1 MRLAVGFGHCR
12 SRLVATLSGALV
24 GALMYLGY
32 YHLHFVAEV
41 VRRGIA
47 RVDLLPKFINWRMRN
62 DFRVGRNDKLLPPR
76 PPSNWIRFGIDL
88 ALAVTIVA
96 GLARSRVGR
105 VYCESCGRWTRK
117 HMFVAAPGIGQI
129 LAEALKHGDIEKLRT
144 IEPYPVGFLQP
155 STPIDLEYCPG
166 MGNSQSHCFA
176 YITVSEFTF
185 SFGKAQLQKFLKQQ
199 TLGAIQLLAL
209 ADKIPRLRS
218 IAVLGVATKRSDQ
231 PKRLSITPGEATAMI
246 TPVEDSSVNVA
257 FSAKLSVIQFFL
269 SLTPIFLV
277 LVGGGLLYAS
287 WAQWPRA
294 APLGTGDLLYSA
306 LLLSLGVLSLAVGGT
321 ICCVNLEYLN
331 YRYTHR
337 LTRRLIRARPDP
349 IVDPDDPESVFVA
362 VVPRKNWT
370 KLNLDDPSD
379 RGFLLIDMRGQ
390 QLLFEGLRER
400 YRIPAKALIS
410 CGIEPIDV
418 GNHLFATV
426 VRARVSGTGID
437 LEGRQ
442 LAWAGWE
449 APFRPRPTSFKR
461 PRLLGPHSAE
471 SLRQRICQ
479 LLPEVEPVAPDP
491 VGD

>member
-1 MRLAVGFGHCR
+1 
-12 SRLVATLSGALV
+12 
-24 GALMYLGY
+24 
-32 YHLHFVAEV
+32 
-41 VRRGIA
+41 VR
-47 RVDLLPKFINWRMRN
+47 N
-62 DFRVGRNDKLLPPR
+62 
-76 PPSNWIRFGIDL
+76 
-88 ALAVTIVA
+88 
-96 GLARSRVGR
+96 
-105 VYCESCGRWTRK
+105 
-117 HMFVAAPGIGQI
+117 
-129 LAEALKHGDIEKLRT
+129 EASHIQRT
-144 IEPYPVGFLQP
+144 
-155 STPIDLEYCPG
+155 
-166 MGNSQSHCFA
+166 
-176 YITVSEFTF
+176 
-185 SFGKAQLQKFLKQQ
+185 
-199 TLGAIQLLAL
+199 
-209 ADKIPRLRS
+209 
-218 IAVLGVATKRSDQ
+218 
-231 PKRLSITPGEATAMI
+231 
-246 TPVEDSSVNVA
+246 
-257 FSAKLSVIQFFL
+257 
-269 SLTPIFLV
+269 
-277 LVGGGLLYAS
+277 
-287 WAQWPRA
+287 
-294 APLGTGDLLYSA
+294 
-306 LLLSLGVLSLAVGGT
+306 
-321 ICCVNLEYLN
+321 LEYLN

-449 APFRPRPTSFKR
+449 APFRPRPTRFKR

-479 LLPEVEPVAPDP
+479 LLPEVEPTAPDP
-491 VGD
+491 VGDPGQY